1 MAKVNPQQTRP
12 MIHRSNLCN
21 YACRW
26 SPFDENLLAVAQS
39 QYFGLVGTGA
49 VTLLQTLP
57 SGIQV
62 ARSF

>member
-1 MAKVNPQQTRP
+1 MAKVPPSGQLRP

-26 SPFDENLLAVAQS
+26 SPFDETKLAVAQS

-49 VTLLQTLP
+49 VTLLNVDP
-57 SGIQV
+57 SGI
-62 ARSF
+62 